1 MENQVAILDAKGNPL
16 KPSRAMA
23 LAGGN
28 NSMPYDAA
36 DIHGQHTAEWNPY
49 LWSPDASLNM
59 FRDRMVARVRD
70 LVRNDGWAS
79 GAVTR
84 ILDNAVG
91 ANFRPISKPDYRAL
105 AALTGNKGFD
115 AKWAEEYGREVDAR
129 YRLWAEDD
137 GRYCDGIRKQTMSQ
151 MLRLAFR
158 HKIVDGDALAQI
170 LWLPQRRGYGRARYA
185 TAVLIIDPDRL
196 SNPQL
201 QFDMRDMR
209 GGVKIDEIGAPI
221 GYFIRQ
227 AHQADW
233 FVADK
238 AVTWDFIPRET
249 SWGRPIIVHDYDLEQ
264 ANQHRGTGIL
274 APVVQRLKAL
284 IKYDGAEL
292 DAAILNAIFAS
303 YIESPHDPAL
313 VESALAG
320 ADEMPAYQNARTDFH
335 KEKRLSIN
343 GARIPILFPG
353 EKINTVSAARPT
365 TNFAD
370 FEKAVLRN
378 FASCAGL
385 SAQQVSQDWSDV
397 NYSSARGALLEAWKT
412 LDRRRIDFAIGF
424 AGPVRSAW
432 LEECHE
438 VDKLPMPNGVVPD
451 FAEARGAFGRSMWLG
466 PGVGWMDPVAEKEGA
481 IMGMGAGLS
490 NLELEAAQQGLDWE
504 ENLDQ
509 LAREK
514 EAFESRGLEAPT
526 SWLAQMT
533 KQPQQQQRQPG
544 QGPAQDQQKAGNK
557 Q

>member
-1 MENQVAILDAKGNPL
+1 MSSNQVAILDAQGKPL
-16 KPSRAMA
+16 QPSRAMA

-28 NSMPYDAA
+28 SSMPYDAA
-36 DIHGQHTAEWNPY
+36 DIGGQHTAEWNPY
-49 LWSPDASLNM
+49 LWSPDASLGM
-59 FRDRMVARVRD
+59 FRDRMVARMRD

-105 AALTGNKGFD
+105 AALTGNKAFD
-115 AKWAEEYGREVDAR
+115 AEWAEEYGREVDAR
-129 YRLWAEDD
+129 YRLWSEDE
-137 GRYCDGIRKQTMSQ
+137 GFYCDAIRKQSMAQ
-151 MLRLAFR
+151 MLRLGFR
-158 HKIVDGDALAQI
+158 HKIVDGDALAQVV
-170 LWLPQRRGYGRARYA
+170 WLPQRRGYGRARYA
-185 TAVLIIDPDRL
+185 TAVLMIDPDRL

-201 QFDMRDMR
+201 QFDQRYMR
-209 GGVKIDEIGAPI
+209 GGVHIDEVGAPI
-221 GYFIRQ
+221 GYYIRQ

-238 AVTWDFIPRET
+238 AVTWDYIPRET

-264 ANQHRGTGIL
+264 ANQHRGVGIL
-274 APVVQRLKAL
+274 GPVVQRLKAL

-320 ADEMPAYQNARTDFH
+320 ADELPAYQSARTDFH

-353 EKINTVSAARPT
+353 EKINTVTAARPT
-365 TNFAD
+365 SNFAD

-378 FASCAGL
+378 FASAAGL

-412 LDRRRIDFAIGF
+412 LDRRRIDFSIGF
-424 AGPVRSAW
+424 ARPLRSAW

-438 VDKLPMPNGVVPD
+438 VDKLPMPNGVIPD
-451 FAEARGAFGRSMWLG
+451 YAEARGAFGRAMWLG
-466 PGVGWMDPVAEKEGA
+466 PGIGWMDPVAEKEGA

-490 NLELEAAQQGLDWE
+490 NLELEAGVQGLDWE

-514 EAFESRGLEAPT
+514 AAFESRGLEAPT
-526 SWLAQMT
+526 SWLAGMT
-533 KQPQQQQRQPG
+533 KQGQQQRQAG
-544 QGPAQDQQKAGNK
+544 QGPAADQQKAGNA
-557 Q
+557 

>member
-1 MENQVAILDAKGNPL
+1 MSNQVAILDAKGNPL
-16 KPSRAMA
+16 QPSRAMA

-28 NSMPYDAA
+28 SSMPYDAA
-36 DIHGQHTAEWNPY
+36 DIGGQHTAEWNPY
-49 LWSPDASLNM
+49 LWSPDASLGM
-59 FRDRMVARVRD
+59 FRDRMVARMRD

-129 YRLWAEDD
+129 YRIWAEDE
-137 GRYCDGIRKQTMSQ
+137 GRYCDAIRKQTMPQ
-151 MLRLAFR
+151 MLRLGFR
-158 HKIVDGDALAQI
+158 HKVVDGDALAQ
-170 LWLPQRRGYGRARYA
+170 LVWLPQRRGYGRARYA
-185 TAVLIIDPDRL
+185 TAVMIIDPDRL
-196 SNPQL
+196 SNPQQ
-201 QFDMRDMR
+201 QFDQRHMR
-209 GGVKIDEIGAPI
+209 GGVHIDEIGAPI
-221 GYFIRQ
+221 GYYIRQ

-238 AVTWDFIPRET
+238 AVTWDYIPRET
-249 SWGRPIIVHDYDLEQ
+249 SWGRPIIVHDYDFEQ
-264 ANQHRGTGIL
+264 ANQHRGVGIL
-274 APVVQRLKAL
+274 GPVVQRLKAL

-320 ADEMPAYQNARTDFH
+320 AEELPAYQSARTDFH

-353 EKINTVSAARPT
+353 ERINTVTAARPAS
-365 TNFAD
+365 NFAD

-378 FASCAGL
+378 FASAAGL
-385 SAQQVSQDWSDV
+385 SSQQVSQDWSDV

-412 LDRRRIDFAIGF
+412 LDRRRLDFAVGF

-438 VDKLPMPNGVVPD
+438 VDKLPMPSGVVPD
-451 FAEARGAFGRSMWLG
+451 YAEARGAFGRAMWLG
-466 PGVGWMDPVAEKEGA
+466 PGVGWMDPVAEKEGS

-514 EAFESRGLEAPT
+514 EAFESRGLEPPT
-526 SWLAQMT
+526 SWLAGMT
-533 KQPQQQQRQPG
+533 KQQQQRQPG
-544 QGPAQDQQKAGNK
+544 QGPAADQQKAGNA
-557 Q
+557 